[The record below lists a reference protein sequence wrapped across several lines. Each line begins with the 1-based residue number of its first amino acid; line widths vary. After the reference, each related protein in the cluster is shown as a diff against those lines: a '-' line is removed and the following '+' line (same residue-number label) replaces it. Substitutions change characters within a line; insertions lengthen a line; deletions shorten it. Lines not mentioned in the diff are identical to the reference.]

1 MTSDLTG
8 EVAVDPGAA
17 RAHLTLAWD
26 EAQRGC
32 TRVVEVDGRLEWLD
46 IPPSAEDGQEIC
58 FPGRGKAVPDDNR
71 HGDLRVTLEV
81 LPEPVCGG
89 GLSAELEVSP
99 IEALTGGR
107 KTVEVDGRTVWV
119 RVPAHVSSGD
129 TVVIPGEGAEGE
141 NGGPRGDLTVVL
153 KVSTTLPIA
162 VPEFEAPATDAGRS
176 VVRYEQAP
184 PPAPVTRK
192 GPSLWL
198 LAVLA
203 SAVIGAGATAVFL
216 PHAGGPAQSTV
227 IPSPPLPETRPAQPV
242 IPVKPQADPTPAPH
256 TASGPVQ
263 HTEPAQTAPRH
274 VEPAHPAPR
283 PRRTVRIPRPRRPV
297 PVAVARP
304 KPRPA
309 RSAPAAKARFC
320 SRCGRPIS
328 SGRFCGN
335 CGRKL

>member
-1 MTSDLTG
+1 MTSKLTG

-71 HGDLRVTLEV
+71 HGDLWVTLEV
-81 LPEPVCGG
+81 LPEPVSGE
-89 GLSAELEVSP
+89 GLSAALEVSP

-107 KTVEVDGRTVWV
+107 KTVEVEGRTVWV
-119 RVPAHVSSGD
+119 RVPAHVSTGD

-141 NGGPRGDLTVVL
+141 NGGPRGDLTVFL
-153 KVSTTLPIA
+153 KVSTTLAIA
-162 VPEFEAPATDAGRS
+162 VPEFEPPATTGGRS

-184 PPAPVTRK
+184 PPAPIIRK
-192 GPSLWL
+192 GPALWL

-203 SAVIGAGATAVFL
+203 SAVLGAGATVVFL
-216 PHAGGPAQSTV
+216 PRDGGGSQSTV
-227 IPSPPLPETRPAQPV
+227 LPSPPLPQQSPVQPS
-242 IPVKPQADPTPAPH
+242 IPVKPQPSPDSHTDP
-256 TASGPVQ
+256 GPVQ
-263 HTEPAQTAPRH
+263 HTQPPHPAPRH
-274 VEPAHPAPR
+274 VEPVRPAPR
-283 PRRTVRIPRPRRPV
+283 PRRTVRIPHPRRPV
-297 PVAVARP
+297 PVAVVRP

-309 RSAPAAKARFC
+309 RSVPAASRAHFC
-320 SRCGRPIS
+320 SRCGRPIA